1 ISQDPITGICQ
12 SYDQFWVRIEQSYNN
27 LKEESW
33 IYHNKKSLQCRI
45 ALIEKAIRKL
55 SGCIR
60 QIKNLHPNGA
70 SDIDIIN
77 QAKMLLMQE
86 PTYKKGFKFDHVWN
100 LMKDFEK
107 FKDIDIGKKKVR
119 GQGST
124 LQSLESEAPSPTSPI
139 VSSPN
144 LSSFSLDLNE
154 NFSGHY
160 TSSERPIGVK
170 KSKLKRSKDEGLSSA
185 MKLFEAENNR
195 LGKMLSESATSKQ
208 QDGERLD
215 RYIKAKEFRDETKIL
230 MKNLETISDPNIR
243 DYLQR
248 EQERILEK
256 RNRQLQS
263 QSQLQS
269 QPQSQ
274 QFLESYPIFFLI
286 VLNLETTYRIAKLLL

>member
-1 ISQDPITGICQ
+1 MSRSSAYSLNEDKLLCQIYVDISQDPITGICQ
-12 SYDQFWVRIEQSYNN
+12 FYDQFWVRIEQSYNN

-33 IYHNKKSLQCRI
+33 IYRNKKSLQCQI
-45 ALIEKAIRKL
+45 ALIEKAIKKL
-55 SGCIR
+55 GGCIR
-60 QIKNLHPNGA
+60 QIENLHPSGA

-86 PTYKKGFKFDHVWN
+86 PTYKKGFKFDHLWN
-100 LMKDFEK
+100 LMKDFKK

-124 LQSLESEAPSPTSPI
+124 LQSSKSETPSSTSPI

-144 LSSFSLDLNE
+144 LSSFSLNLNE

-160 TSSERPIGVK
+160 TSPERPIGVK
-170 KSKLKRSKDEGLSSA
+170 KSKLKRSKDEVLSSA
-185 MKLFEAENNR
+185 MKLFKIENNR
-195 LGKMLSESATSKQ
+195 LGKMLSESTTSKQ
-208 QDGERLD
+208 QEDGERLD

-230 MKNLETISDPNIR
+230 KKNLETISDPNIR

-248 EQERILEK
+248 EQQRILEK
-256 RNRQLQS
+256 RNRQLQP
-263 QSQLQS
+263 QS

-274 QFLESYPIFFLI
+274 SQSQ
-286 VLNLETTYRIAKLLL
+286 

>member
-1 ISQDPITGICQ
+1 MSRSSGYSLNEDKLLCQIYVDISQDPITGICQ

-33 IYHNKKSLQCRI
+33 IYRNKKSLQCRI
-45 ALIEKAIRKL
+45 ALIEKA
-55 SGCIR
+55 
-60 QIKNLHPNGA
+60 
-70 SDIDIIN
+70 IN

-107 FKDIDIGKKKVR
+107 FKDIDTGKKKVR

-124 LQSLESEAPSPTSPI
+124 LQSSESEAPSPTSPI

-144 LSSFSLDLNE
+144 LSSFSLNLNE
-154 NFSGHY
+154 NFSDHY

-185 MKLFEAENNR
+185 MKLFETENNR

-230 MKNLETISDPNIR
+230 MKNLETISDPNVR
-243 DYLQR
+243 EYLHR
-248 EQERILEK
+248 EQQRILEK
-256 RNRQLQS
+256 RNRQS
-263 QSQLQS
+263 QPQS

-274 QFLESYPIFFLI
+274 QFSESYPNFFPNSAISENDLP
-286 VLNLETTYRIAKLLL
+286 NF